1 MSIGENIKKKRKEA
15 GVNQYELADK
25 VGVTQ
30 GYIAKVENNMKIPS
44 MTLGKA
50 IANVL
55 GCTMD
60 ELARE

>member
-15 GVNQYELADK
+15 GINQYVLAEK

-30 GYIAKVENNMKIPS
+30 GYIAKVELNMKIPS
-44 MTLGKA
+44 MTLGMA
-50 IANVL
+50 IAKVL

-60 ELARE
+60 ELAKE

>member
-50 IANVL
+50 IATVL

-60 ELARE
+60 ELVRE